1 MKWITVGY
9 LFSSVILA
17 FILLYVMITN
27 MVNYGLNNS
36 SFYLDM
42 FIKCIKF
49 FLGYTIINIVYL
61 STIIFDYHKKKYC

>member
-1 MKWITVGY
+1 MMKWITVGY

-36 SFYLDM
+36 SFYLEP
-42 FIKCIKF
+42 
-49 FLGYTIINIVYL
+49 V
-61 STIIFDYHKKKYC
+61 